1 MLEEPPTRLHVR
13 WIECVL
19 PEFLFL
25 HFLSRIAALLTSMHA
40 CVIIFLLF
48 FLFDL
53 SRTSVG
59 VSG

>member
-19 PEFLFL
+19 PDFFFL
-25 HFLSRIAALLTSMHA
+25 HFLSRIAALLHA

-48 FLFDL
+48 CLFDL